1 MLLYFFISI
10 ILFVLF
16 TPGILITLSFSK
28 NTKKE
33 IIALTHGVL
42 FSSVWM
48 IICYF
53 LKNHHTIKNK
63 EGLTTKIVKPEEKN
77 NEEGLESGKSS
88 NNTNSGTTQDSSITI
103 GSGTIAKNTVSKM
116 SNGDISIQNFNSNN
130 IISLS
135 GMINIT
141 LPSGIVDTI
150 CGLSKS
156 TTN

>member
-1 MLLYFFISI
+1 MLVYFFLSL

-53 LKNHHTIKNK
+53 LKNHHATKNK
-63 EGLTTKIVKPEEKN
+63 EGLTTKIVDK
-77 NEEGLESGKSS
+77 NEEGLESSS
-88 NNTNSGTTQDSSITI
+88 KPSKDSATTQDSSITI

-150 CGLSKS
+150 CGLSKTS
-156 TTN
+156 T

>member
-1 MLLYFFISI
+1 M
-10 ILFVLF
+10 
-16 TPGILITLSFSK
+16 TLSFTK

-33 IIALTHGVL
+33 IIALTHGIL
-42 FSSVWM
+42 FSSFWM

-53 LKNHHTIKNK
+53 LKNHHTK
-63 EGLTTKIVKPEEKN
+63 EGLTTKITKPDEKDKEEA
-77 NEEGLESGKSS
+77 LETSKSPATS
-88 NNTNSGTTQDSSITI
+88 PTQDSSITI

-141 LPSGIVDTI
+141 IPSGIVDTI
-150 CGLSKS
+150 CGLSKTS
-156 TTN
+156 S